1 MPTLTVTANATPQET
16 LSALDGFVA
25 TLPEGDARNAI
36 EAFVETLRSGRD
48 VIIAGAD
55 DALTPNQAAK
65 ILGVS
70 RAHFY
75 KVLDSG
81 AIPFTVVGARDRR
94 IAMADIRDYAARAE
108 ELRRMTAENNAN
120 VRSTRALAIDEM

>member
-1 MPTLTVTANATPQET
+1 MPTLTVAATSTTTET
-16 LSALDGFVA
+16 LTALDSFAG
-25 TLPEGDARNAI
+25 TLPEGEAREAI
-36 EAFVETLRSGRD
+36 EAVVGTLRSGRD

-70 RAHFY
+70 RAHLY

-81 AIPFTVVGARDRR
+81 AMPYTTVGARDRR
-94 IAMADIRDYAARAE
+94 IAMADLRDYITKAE
-108 ELRRMTAENNAN
+108 ELRRVSARNAAHARTT
-120 VRSTRALAIDEM
+120 RSLAIDEM